1 MKPVRDQR
9 VGLRAIWG
17 RREAV
22 KPAPPKPAPKT
33 FMLGAGCQKGGTTW
47 LHQYL
52 AASPQCAPGYR
63 KEYHVFDSVDLPSEE
78 WMRDKI
84 LGMAQDELAKLQ
96 RGEPADSAQLHR
108 ASMCADPEVYFDY
121 FAGLL
126 RARPRTRLTG
136 DLTPDYGML
145 SAERIANIKAGFDRR
160 GIRTVS
166 VFLMRDPVERIY
178 SQIRMQKTRRPRRF
192 PDSAEDMVLKLYD
205 EPKYELRTRYDQTIR
220 ALDSVFDADHVY
232 YGFYERLFDEAEI
245 QKICDLAGIDFR
257 DPNFDRRANA
267 SQAKSD
273 AGLPDDVVR
282 TVAHHYRD
290 VYTAVAERFEI
301 DNLPELWPNSRF
313 VM

>member
-1 MKPVRDQR
+1 MRDHV
-9 VGLRAIWG
+9 VGLRERWG
-17 RREAV
+17 RRGHT
-22 KPAPPKPAPKT
+22 PMPPKT
-33 FMLGAGCQKGGTTW
+33 FLLGAGCQKGGTTW
-47 LHQYL
+47 LHRYL

-63 KEYHVFDSVDLPSEE
+63 KEYHVFDSVDLPSEQ
-78 WMRDKI
+78 WMRDRI

-96 RGEPADSAQLHR
+96 RGEPADAAQLHR
-108 ASMCADPEVYFDY
+108 ASMCADPEMYFDY

-126 RARPRTRLTG
+126 RARPRTRLTA
-136 DLTPDYGML
+136 DMTPDYAML
-145 SAERIANIKAGFDRR
+145 SPERIANIKESFEKR

-166 VFLMRDPVERIY
+166 VFLMRDPVERVY
-178 SQIRMQKTRRPRRF
+178 SQIRMQQKRQPKRF
-192 PDSAEDMVLKLYD
+192 PAPAEDMVLKLYD
-205 EPKYELRTRYDQTIR
+205 EPKYELRTRYDQTIQ
-220 ALDSVFDADHVY
+220 ALDSVFDRDHVY

-267 SQAKSD
+267 SQAKAG

-290 VYTAVAERFEI
+290 VYHAVAERFGIE
-301 DNLPELWPNSRF
+301 DLPELWPNSRF